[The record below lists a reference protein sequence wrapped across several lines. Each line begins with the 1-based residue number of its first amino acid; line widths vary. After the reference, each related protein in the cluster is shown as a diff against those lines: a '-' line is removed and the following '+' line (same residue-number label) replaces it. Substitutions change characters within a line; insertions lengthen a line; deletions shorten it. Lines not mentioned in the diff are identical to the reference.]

1 MVRHYNFG
9 VEIEAIGKPYGGGE
23 SFSNVDW
30 YRQLAQKLQNRGIP
44 AAHDDCS
51 KYSKHPE
58 YYGGKWFVTRD
69 GSLKRPRPYV
79 CMEVV
84 SPRLDTTQPVSR
96 TLSDFWEAMRVH
108 FSPQRDA
115 SCGGHVHVTPVSARN
130 RFSLPALKRVAFA
143 ALAYEDFVAAVLP
156 APRRDN
162 AFCRLNSRS
171 PDAGVVVARGA
182 GGGGGGAGGG
192 SSGCGEGA
200 LARGKSAA
208 ALRRVADEVR
218 ALPGEAEL
226 YLYMQGSRY
235 VLWNFQ
241 NIVPHPKTG
250 RCTGTVEFRGGN
262 QFLNTRGTLAWVA
275 FVLGFITLALKEDL
289 LENFTTYVSP
299 EEPNFPH
306 RLAEWWVRLRRAAK
320 KSRMSRHLPDDWTKM
335 KYRPLPRYLS
345 TTTTT
350 ASSPAAS
357 ASASASSSSSSSAP
371 VVTPLTSVLIAN
383 RGEIAIRINRTAE
396 RMGIR
401 ATTVYTDV
409 DAGSWHASSG
419 FQSLGLGP
427 ANGYLDGDKIIA
439 LAKRHG
445 IQALHP
451 GYGFLSE
458 NSQFAE
464 RCEREGIVFV
474 GPPASAMADMGNK
487 ARSKEI
493 MTAAN
498 VPCVPGYHGAEQ
510 AEEDLLRHAR
520 DVTFPVL
527 LKSVR
532 GGGGKGMRIVMT
544 EDEFPAQLR
553 SARAEARASF
563 GEGGEVMLVE
573 KYIVR
578 PRHVEVQVFADRHG
592 NTLAL
597 GERDCSVQRRHQKVL
612 EESPAPD
619 LDDVTRYDLWDKARK
634 AASAVGYVGAGTVE
648 FILDKDSGR
657 FYFMEMNTRLQVE
670 HPVTEMVTGLDLV
683 EWQFRVAAG
692 EPLPLTQDQVEERMR
707 RSGAAIEARIYAENP
722 EKGFMPDSGK
732 LVHAVLPEAVQADED
747 VRLDWGFGSGSVV
760 SEAYDGMIAKLI
772 VRGDTR
778 ERAISKLESA
788 LRAFEI
794 VGVSTNVEFL
804 KRLCQADA
812 FIAGDVETGF
822 IDKWRDT
829 LFKPRHI
836 NDEVF
841 AQAALGVLGLQPKAV
856 EAAPHGQ
863 TLGFGDASATAERK
877 VAFKVLDGYSEKEG
891 EVVEASVTQKG
902 HNLYDV
908 VVSRKGAA
916 EPQVFS
922 NVASEPTREGAVL
935 KLQSYFPGERILSSV
950 VPQEGEND
958 TKVTIFQHGVKTDL
972 ALLPPRW
979 YEKALGLKEVTAS
992 VVAPMP
998 CKILKNEVEEG
1009 QEVKKGTP
1017 LVVIESMKM
1026 ETVIRSPQDGI
1037 VKKLAHKEGDICKAG
1052 TVLVLFEEEP
1062 AKADDAPTT
1071 CEIKTPMLL
1080 RMDASR
1086 ANAHDPTRVRATP
1099 PGAVRSRDNRR
1110 SLSSRIVA
1118 TRLARLLPKIDSLAD
1133 DNSHGI
1139 LRLPEPTLDCARA
1152 CVMSP
1157 QHPSLAGKTPWR
1169 PWQLARRANLKP
1181 NARIT
1186 TLLQAERIS
1195 GIAKVADRPDEDRTF
1210 DICDIYIASPAD
1222 RATLEAQPR
1231 GRFRCPGLDIYDRN
1245 DACRPVRSWSH
1256 FHPMC
1261 YARRPCHQLTHIVSI
1276 PLDRACDANEVIHA
1290 LAKMGREPHYMHFDE
1305 HEEDLYA
1312 S

>member
-1 MVRHYNFG
+1 MR
-9 VEIEAIGKPYGGGE
+9 
-23 SFSNVDW
+23 
-30 YRQLAQKLQNRGIP
+30 
-44 AAHDDCS
+44 
-51 KYSKHPE
+51 
-58 YYGGKWFVTRD
+58 
-69 GSLKRPRPYV
+69 SL
-79 CMEVV
+79 
-84 SPRLDTTQPVSR
+84 
-96 TLSDFWEAMRVH
+96 
-108 FSPQRDA
+108 
-115 SCGGHVHVTPVSARN
+115 
-130 RFSLPALKRVAFA
+130 
-143 ALAYEDFVAAVLP
+143 
-156 APRRDN
+156 
-162 AFCRLNSRS
+162 
-171 PDAGVVVARGA
+171 
-182 GGGGGGAGGG
+182 
-192 SSGCGEGA
+192 
-200 LARGKSAA
+200 
-208 ALRRVADEVR
+208 R
-218 ALPGEAEL
+218 A
-226 YLYMQGSRY
+226 GSR
-235 VLWNFQ
+235 
-241 NIVPHPKTG
+241 
-250 RCTGTVEFRGGN
+250 
-262 QFLNTRGTLAWVA
+262 
-275 FVLGFITLALKEDL
+275 
-289 LENFTTYVSP
+289 
-299 EEPNFPH
+299 
-306 RLAEWWVRLRRAAK
+306 
-320 KSRMSRHLPDDWTKM
+320 LPL
-335 KYRPLPRYLS
+335 RPLPRYIS
-345 TTTTT
+345 TTTSSSSSA
-350 ASSPAAS
+350 ASSS
-357 ASASASSSSSSSAP
+357 ASPSTSTNASSSSSSSSSAAASAAQ
-371 VVTPLTSVLIAN
+371 LSSVLIAN

-458 NSQFAE
+458 NAQFAE

-498 VPCVPGYHGAEQ
+498 VPCVPGYHGPEQ
-510 AEEDLLRHAR
+510 AEQDLLRRAR
-520 DVTFPVL
+520 DVSFPVL

-592 NTLAL
+592 NTVAL

-619 LDDVTRYDLWDKARK
+619 LDDATRRDLWDKARK
-634 AASAVGYVGAGTVE
+634 AAAAVGYVGAGTVE

-692 EPLPLTQDQVEERMR
+692 EPLPLTQEQVEEQMAVR
-707 RSGAAIEARIYAENP
+707 GAAIEARIYAESP
-722 EKGFMPDSGK
+722 ERGFMPDSGK
-732 LVHAVLPEAVQADED
+732 LVHAVLPDAVQADED

-778 ERAISKLESA
+778 ERAIAKLESA

-804 KRLCQADA
+804 KRVCQADA
-812 FIAGDVETGF
+812 FVAGDVETGF
-822 IDKWRDT
+822 IDKWRDV

-841 AQAALGVLGLQPKAV
+841 AQAALGVLNLQLLQPVGA
-856 EAAPHGQ
+856 AAPHGQ
-863 TLGFGDASATAERK
+863 TLGFGDASASAQRK

-908 VVSRKGAA
+908 TVSRRGSDAA
-916 EPQVFS
+916 PQVFS
-922 NVASEPTREGAVL
+922 DVASEPTREGAVL
-935 KLQSYFPGERILSSV
+935 KLQTYFPAERILSSV

-972 ALLPPRW
+972 ALLPPGW
-979 YEKALGLKEVTAS
+979 YEKALGLKEATAS

-1026 ETVIRSPQDGI
+1026 ETVIRSPQDGV

-1062 AKADDAPTT
+1062 
-1071 CEIKTPMLL
+1071 
-1080 RMDASR
+1080 
-1086 ANAHDPTRVRATP
+1086 
-1099 PGAVRSRDNRR
+1099 
-1110 SLSSRIVA
+1110 
-1118 TRLARLLPKIDSLAD
+1118 
-1133 DNSHGI
+1133 
-1139 LRLPEPTLDCARA
+1139 
-1152 CVMSP
+1152 
-1157 QHPSLAGKTPWR
+1157 GK
-1169 PWQLARRANLKP
+1169 
-1181 NARIT
+1181 
-1186 TLLQAERIS
+1186 
-1195 GIAKVADRPDEDRTF
+1195 
-1210 DICDIYIASPAD
+1210 
-1222 RATLEAQPR
+1222 
-1231 GRFRCPGLDIYDRN
+1231 
-1245 DACRPVRSWSH
+1245 
-1256 FHPMC
+1256 
-1261 YARRPCHQLTHIVSI
+1261 
-1276 PLDRACDANEVIHA
+1276 
-1290 LAKMGREPHYMHFDE
+1290 
-1305 HEEDLYA
+1305 EESA
-1312 S
+1312 